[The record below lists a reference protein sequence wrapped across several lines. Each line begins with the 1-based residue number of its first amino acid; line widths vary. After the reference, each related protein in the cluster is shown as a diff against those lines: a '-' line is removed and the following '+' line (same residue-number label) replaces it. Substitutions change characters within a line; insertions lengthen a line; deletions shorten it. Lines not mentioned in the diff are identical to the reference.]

1 MNSSTQLLVQQ
12 SPLLMA
18 VVDKTLNCREVS
30 KEWRA
35 HLAIDRNKNTAIS
48 LSELITET
56 SYELL
61 KPQLNALFA
70 GNGGLHEKPIT
81 LLNNRESTTG
91 LLSAWLAPP
100 ADNLD
105 PVLILFAAV
114 DPMCADTLSEMAH
127 MQSRHQLI
135 LDAAGDGVYGLDRN
149 GRCTFA
155 NNAAED
161 ILGWQ
166 RSEVMGQT
174 IHDIHHHTHLDGS
187 HYPKEECPIYAATED
202 GEVHRVDTEVF
213 WHLNGTPIPVEYT
226 STPIWRN
233 GKLDGAVIVFRDISQ
248 RKQLEK
254 LRDEAYAE
262 IHHLKEQLEQER
274 DYLRDEI
281 NISISFGEIIGE
293 SQALQR
299 TLAQVESVA
308 TTTATALILGES
320 GVGKEMIARAIHTNS
335 PRADKPLVKVNCA
348 SIPHELFESE
358 FFGHVRGSFTG
369 AHRDRIG
376 RLQLADGGTLFLD
389 EVGEIPLDQQGK
401 LLRALQE
408 HEFERVGDDKT
419 ITADVRIV
427 AATNRNL
434 MEDVKAGRFRE
445 DLYYRLS
452 VFPIEL
458 APLRDRRAD
467 IVPLAHHFLESVC
480 QDFGRPRLSLTQ
492 QQADSLSR
500 HDWPGNI
507 RELKNVIE
515 RAVILSKG
523 NRLRLDLAMPSLLT
537 ATTSGKEQVTEK
549 SNFLTDAAFRELE
562 KANIIAAL
570 NHTNWQIAG
579 PDGAAELLGLKPP
592 TLTYRMGVFGIKKLH
607 FQRCS
612 YTDLR

>member
-1 MNSSTQLLVQQ
+1 MDPTIKWLVRQ

-18 VVDKTLNCREVS
+18 AVDKTLICRELS
-30 KEWRA
+30 NEWRA
-35 HLAIDRNKNTAIS
+35 NLTINADENPAIPLSDLINGTN
-48 LSELITET
+48 SELLQP
-56 SYELL
+56 LL
-61 KPQLNALFA
+61 NDLFSGA
-70 GNGGLHEKPIT
+70 GKLHERPVA
-81 LLNNRESTTG
+81 LCNNRNSHDENIG
-91 LLSAWLAPP
+91 LLYAWLAQP
-100 ADNLD
+100 ADNME
-105 PVLILFAAV
+105 PALILQVAV
-114 DPMCADTLSEMAH
+114 NPMCAETLGEMAL

-135 LDAAGDGVYGLDRN
+135 LDAAGDGVYGLSRD

-155 NNAAED
+155 NDAAED
-161 ILGWQ
+161 ILGWH
-166 RSEVMGQT
+166 RNEVMGQV
-174 IHDIHHHTHLDGS
+174 IHNIHHHTRLDGS
-187 HYPKEECPIYAATED
+187 HYPKEECPIYAATKD

-213 WHLNGTPIPVEYT
+213 WHINGTPIPVEYT
-226 STPIWRN
+226 STPIWKN
-233 GKLDGAVIVFRDISQ
+233 GELDGAVIVFRDITQ
-248 RKQLEK
+248 RKQMEK

-262 IHHLKEQLEQER
+262 IHNLKEQLEQER

-281 NISISFGEIIGE
+281 NVSISFGEIIGE

-308 TTTATALILGES
+308 ATSATALILGES

-427 AATNRNL
+427 AATNRDL
-434 MEDVKAGRFRE
+434 MKEVKSGRFRE

-458 APLRDRRAD
+458 APLRSRRTD
-467 IVPLAHHFLESVC
+467 IVPLAHHFLENVC
-480 QDFGRPRLSLTQ
+480 LEFCRPRLNLTQ
-492 QQADSLSR
+492 QQAENLSQY
-500 HDWPGNI
+500 DWPGNI

-515 RAVILSKG
+515 RAVILSNG
-523 NRLRLDLAMPSLLT
+523 NRLRLDLAMPNLPALPT
-537 ATTSGKEQVTEK
+537 PNNEIIKDK
-549 SNFLTDAAFRELE
+549 SDFLTDTAFRELE
-562 KANIIAAL
+562 KANMIAAL
-570 NHTNWQIAG
+570 NYTNWKIAG
-579 PDGAAELLGLKPP
+579 PDGAANLLGLKPP
-592 TLTYRMGVFGIKKLH
+592 TLTYRMGVYGIKK
-607 FQRCS
+607 
-612 YTDLR
+612 TVA

>member
-18 VVDKTLNCREVS
+18 VVDRTLGCREIS
-30 KEWRA
+30 NEWRA
-35 HLAIDRNKNTAIS
+35 RLAIDTNKNTAIP

-61 KPQLNALFA
+61 KPQLSALFA
-70 GNGGLHEKPIT
+70 GDGQLHEKPIT
-81 LLNNRESTTG
+81 LLNNCENTTG

-100 ADNLD
+100 ADNFD
-105 PVLILFAAV
+105 PVLILFVAV
-114 DPMCADTLSEMAH
+114 DPMCADTLSELAH

-233 GKLDGAVIVFRDISQ
+233 EKLDGAVIVFRDISQ

-434 MEDVKAGRFRE
+434 MEDVKSGRFRE

-537 ATTSGKEQVTEK
+537 ATTSANEQVTDK
-549 SNFLTDAAFRELE
+549 SDFLTDVAFRELE

-570 NHTNWQIAG
+570 NHTNWKIAG

-592 TLTYRMGVFGIKKLH
+592 TLTYRMGVFGIKKKH
-607 FQRCS
+607 F
-612 YTDLR
+612 

>member
-30 KEWRA
+30 NEWRA
-35 HLAIDRNKNTAIS
+35 RLAIDRNKNTAIS

-70 GNGGLHEKPIT
+70 GNGVLHEKPIT

-187 HYPKEECPIYAATED
+187 HYPKEECPIYAATKD

-467 IVPLAHHFLESVC
+467 IVPLTHHFLESVC

-537 ATTSGKEQVTEK
+537 ATTSDNEQVTEK
-549 SNFLTDAAFRELE
+549 SNFLTDVAFRELE
-562 KANIIAAL
+562 KANIVAAL
-570 NHTNWQIAG
+570 NHANWQIAG

-592 TLTYRMGVFGIKKLH
+592 TLSYRMGIFGIKKLH
-607 FQRCS
+607 F
-612 YTDLR
+612 